1 MRKIKQIDPVLTC
14 EGERI
19 VFEQHCSTSN
29 VEKVVL
35 FCHGF
40 PGTNRLIKLADALK
54 NEPISIVEINY
65 RGDEKSQG
73 KFSFLG
79 SKKDV
84 LTVAN
89 HLKSCYNRVPLCTLG
104 YSMGGFYVA
113 SLLNDGLNLFD
124 EAILLNPVVDTQA
137 LFSNEPLMNELWGH
151 ANNTLSLYKPGFY
164 KEEMAEIN
172 KNHNPIDIA
181 HKLRIPI
188 SIVQSTADEVL
199 NPEIAK
205 KFFAALK
212 CEKKYF
218 EVPNGMHDLTG
229 NEKQLIQAIIE

>member
-1 MRKIKQIDPVLTC
+1 MQKTNKIEL
-14 EGERI
+14 EGCNI
-19 VFEQHCSTSN
+19 VFEQHGSMNNT
-29 VEKVVL
+29 EKVVL

-54 NEPISIVEINY
+54 NDPISIIEINY

-79 SKKDV
+79 SKKDI
-84 LTVAN
+84 LAVAN
-89 HLKSCYNRVPLCTLG
+89 HLKSYYNRVPLCALG

-137 LFSNEPLMNELWGH
+137 LFSNKPLMSELWGH

-164 KEEMAEIN
+164 EEEIAEIN

-181 HKLRIPI
+181 HRLRIPI

-199 NPEIAK
+199 DPEIAK
-205 KFFAALK
+205 NFFAALN

-218 EVPNGMHDLTG
+218 EVPNAKHDLTG
-229 NEKQLIQAIIE
+229 NEQQLLKAIIE

>member
-1 MRKIKQIDPVLTC
+1 MQRTNEIES
-14 EGERI
+14 EGCSI
-19 VFEQHCSTSN
+19 VFEQYGSMNN

-40 PGTNRLIKLADALK
+40 PGTNRLVRLADALK
-54 NEPISIVEINY
+54 NEPISIIEINY

-84 LTVAN
+84 LVVAN
-89 HLKSCYNRVPLCTLG
+89 YLRSCYSRVPLCALG

-113 SLLNDGLNLFD
+113 SLLNDRLNLFD
-124 EAILLNPVVDTQA
+124 KAILLNPVVDTQSF
-137 LFSNEPLMNELWGH
+137 FSDKPLMDELREY
-151 ANNTLSLYKPGFY
+151 ANNVLLLHNPGFY
-164 KEEMAEIN
+164 EKEVVEIN
-172 KNHNPIDIA
+172 KNYNPINIA
-181 HKLRIPI
+181 HRLKTPI

-199 NPEIAK
+199 DPEIAK
-205 KFFAALK
+205 NFFAALN

-218 EVPNGMHDLTG
+218 EVPNAKHDLIG